1 MEKNMPSIRWMIPI
15 LTLFAMMTSGCLAR
29 SNELLVSHEFE
40 ASSVH
45 LNEEI
50 SVVASVLN
58 VSAQPIL
65 VNSRM
70 NPNHEDAPA
79 IVRDIT
85 FSISAPDGNKLIFQP
100 KVHVRDIQDEDF
112 VWLEPAEQISQTY
125 DLSDYYEFSQV
136 GTYRIQVTY
145 ENVIVPENMESV
157 WVGVIE
163 SDTVEFVIT
172 DE

>member
-1 MEKNMPSIRWMIPI
+1 MPTKRWMIPI

-29 SNELLVSHEFE
+29 SNEFLVTLEFE
-40 ASSVH
+40 ASSV

-50 SVVASVLN
+50 YAVVSVQN
-58 VSAQPIL
+58 VRSQPIL

-70 NPNHEDAPA
+70 SPNHLGIPA
-79 IVRDIT
+79 FFRDLT

-112 VWLEPAEQISQTY
+112 VWLEPTEQISQTY